1 MMFALFEYRI
11 TVIEKRDF
19 QEKNK
24 KYTSSIIIE
33 LIGRIFYLE
42 SILARE
48 IFHTNIRIYT
58 YVIVTSNM
66 ILLLL
71 KTRNSDGTFEKLVL
85 R

>member
-11 TVIEKRDF
+11 TVIKKRDF